1 MAVKRSNNIALN
13 MVTKGIADTQSLI
26 TKGIIVAAYYET
38 YSRGRKT
45 GSGSQWTKLTKDHIA
60 KHEIDT
66 IKVFVDWYKKVP
78 KKEDIDVELIK
89 NEITV
94 ELLKKDIDIFVEVE
108 LISPKNITD

>member
-1 MAVKRSNNIALN
+1 MVTKRGNNIALN

-26 TKGIIVAAYYET
+26 TKGIVVSGYYET
-38 YSRGRKT
+38 YSKGKKT
-45 GSGSQWTKLTKDHIA
+45 GSGSQWTELTPGYIK

-78 KKEDIDVELIK
+78 KKEQIDVELIK

-108 LISPKNITD
+108 LISPKED